1 MIVSGGLGTSSV
13 PLRLGVTPEIVHMEI
28 GA

>member
-13 PLRLGVTPEIVHMEI
+13 PVRLGIPPEIVHI
-28 GA
+28 DISA